1 MGWVPRFWGRRCRVN
16 YSWVGDGAA
25 VEEDGIAQGAVVG
38 IVGVEVEVLAGG
50 ELGDEDKRGEREA
63 LIVDGVFVAGR
74 FAGEG
79 ADVINFFDG
88 IFIGG
93 HAVAKEGV
101 VGGYDAGGGGGQ
113 GSQ

>member
-79 ADVINFFDG
+79 ADGINSLT
-88 IFIGG
+88 
-93 HAVAKEGV
+93 A
-101 VGGYDAGGGGGQ
+101 
-113 GSQ
+113 SL

>member
-1 MGWVPRFWGRRCRVN
+1 LGWVPSFWGRRCRVN

-63 LIVDGVFVAGR
+63 LKWMAFSWR
-74 FAGEG
+74 
-79 ADVINFFDG
+79 
-88 IFIGG
+88 
-93 HAVAKEGV
+93 AVSRGKAPT
-101 VGGYDAGGGGGQ
+101 
-113 GSQ
+113 